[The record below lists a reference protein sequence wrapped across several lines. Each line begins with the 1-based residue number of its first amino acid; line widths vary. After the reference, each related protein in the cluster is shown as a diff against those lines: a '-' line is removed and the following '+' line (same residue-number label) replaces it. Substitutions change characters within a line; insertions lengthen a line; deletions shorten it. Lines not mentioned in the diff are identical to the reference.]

1 MGNFTHPDL
10 VALIM
15 DDLFKLDNGEPIEI
29 EIVGQD
35 TQLGFSLPK
44 A

>member
-15 DDLFKLDNGEPIEI
+15 DDLLTLDNGEPIEI
-29 EIVGQD
+29 VGHD